1 MGRQGNNTLNTTK
14 SNMTPIKTSG
24 PTTRL
29 EQPDIDEAE
38 EKSSKK

>member
-1 MGRQGNNTLNTTK
+1 
-14 SNMTPIKTSG
+14 MTPIKTSG

-38 EKSSKK
+38 ENHLKITLECLRPLKKKMKK